1 MTLVN
6 RPPAAVTVRNQL
18 APTAHTDT
26 KATCLCVDPEVDHLR
41 DLIAY
46 GIPQPVASRMLW
58 GPRQP
63 TPPWPAPEPR
73 PFETRSIPL
82 FRWIGLR
89 DRST

>member
-6 RPPAAVTVRNQL
+6 RPPAAVTVRNAL
-18 APTAHTDT
+18 APTQNTDT
-26 KATCLCVDPEVDHLR
+26 RATCLCVDREADQLLA
-41 DLIAY
+41 LIAQ
-46 GIPQPVASRMLW
+46 GMPQVEASRLLW
-58 GPRQP
+58 GPP
-63 TPPWPAPEPR
+63 VPDPPQAPEP